1 MLKIIPRPVHAMLDY
16 SWGAAISVA
25 PRLMGFDDEKTAGR
39 LLRTVGFLT
48 GAASMLTKYELG
60 AVKVIPYR
68 VHLMFDGLSAAVGLA
83 SPWLFGFADNKR
95 ARNTALAFFAVEAV
109 VVLLSQ
115 TDEEVTG

>member
-1 MLKIIPRPVHAMLDY
+1 MLKIIPRQVHAMLDY
-16 SWGAAISVA
+16 SWGAAIAVA
-25 PRLMGFDDEKTAGR
+25 PKLMDFEDETAGK
-39 LLRTVGFLT
+39 LLRATGLLT
-48 GAASMLTKYELG
+48 GAASLLTKYELG

-83 SPWLFGFADNKR
+83 SPWLFGFAGNKK

-115 TDEEVTG
+115 TDEA